1 MQRKILV
8 SPKKGVGCRF
18 QKTIDHGNKGKYFH
32 FANYNTTNW
41 LLLHA
46 CQIKISNH
54 LNNAQCL
61 YYYPLSKNSNVKKK
75 LEIKKR

>member
-8 SPKKGVGCRF
+8 SPKKGLEA
-18 QKTIDHGNKGKYFH
+18 IDHGNKMKYFH
-32 FANYNTTNW
+32 FANQNITSW
-41 LLLHA
+41 LLLHR

-54 LNNAQCL
+54 LNNTQCPWC
-61 YYYPLSKNSNVKKK
+61 YPLSKNPNAKKE